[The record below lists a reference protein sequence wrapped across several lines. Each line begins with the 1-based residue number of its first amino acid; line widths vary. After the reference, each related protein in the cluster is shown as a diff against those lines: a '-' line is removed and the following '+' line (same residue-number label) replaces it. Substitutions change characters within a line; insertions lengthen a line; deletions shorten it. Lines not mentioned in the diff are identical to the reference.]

1 MKTLIKIAVAA
12 LLAGNLLTLHA
23 HAGDTDDKRITVF
36 KTPSCG
42 CCQVW
47 AEAVEKAGYTVE
59 TKDMEDLS
67 LIKKQAGVSK
77 DLEACHTAVM
87 GGERKY
93 VLEGHLPLEAME
105 KLMSEQL
112 DIRGI
117 STPGMPMGS
126 LGMGYDPKAQYK
138 VLAFTGK
145 SGDAF
150 TVFYEVGKQ

>member
-1 MKTLIKIAVAA
+1 MKTLIKIAATS
-12 LLAGNLLTLHA
+12 LLAANLLTLHA
-23 HAGDTDDKRITVF
+23 HAGETDDKHITVF
-36 KTPSCG
+36 KTPWCG

-47 AEAVEKAGYTVE
+47 VEAVEKAGYTVE

-67 LIKKQAGVSK
+67 SIKQQAGVGK

-93 VLEGHLPLEAME
+93 VLEGHVPLEAME
-105 KLMSEQL
+105 KLMAEQP

-145 SGDAF
+145 TGETP
-150 TVFYEVGKQ
+150 TVFYEAGKQ